1 MTYEEAIRQLDDIVR
16 QIETGQMGIDQ
27 LTAQLTRAQQ
37 LITFCRDIL
46 YKTDEEVQT
55 ILNAWSSESQYASM
69 NGRDETRKDEVK
81 IDD

>member
-1 MTYEEAIRQLDDIVR
+1 MTYEESIRQLDDIVR
-16 QIETGQMGIDQ
+16 QIETGEMGIDQ
-27 LTAQLTRAQQ
+27 LTAQLKRAQE

-55 ILNAWSSESQYASM
+55 IL
-69 NGRDETRKDEVK
+69 K